1 MIRTT
6 KTTKKT
12 IAPKFV
18 LMLAGVLIV
27 VLGVIFFSEYAN
39 QKQLDGEISELNAEI
54 ERLKLKKENFLTLI
68 DRYQSDFYVEEEA
81 RTKMN
86 LKRPGEQVVVI
97 KLNEVGHLASLTPT
111 SATSA
116 DQPTTAIN
124 EESSFVLWWN
134 YFFR

>member
-1 MIRTT
+1 
-6 KTTKKT
+6 
-12 IAPKFV
+12 
-18 LMLAGVLIV
+18 MLAGVLIV

-86 LKRPGEQVVVI
+86 LDVPGEQVVVI
-97 KLNEVGHLASLTPT
+97 KLNEVGHLASLRRRARLRLISQRP
-111 SATSA
+111 
-116 DQPTTAIN
+116 
-124 EESSFVLWWN
+124 
-134 YFFR
+134 R